1 MDPLSARV
9 ATPDALEALIGQPSE
24 RTRHKVRTE
33 LTDADLR
40 WLAAFP
46 FCVLATS
53 DADGRCD
60 ASPKGDP
67 AGSLVHVIDRR
78 TVAIAERP
86 GNRRVDGYHNI
97 LANPH
102 VGMIFLVP
110 GRSDTLRVNG
120 RAQLVSDAPWFDR
133 LTVRASRPVLAAV
146 VQVEEVFGHCAKSLV
161 RSGIWHPDGW
171 APQAVDGLGSSRASR
186 SLDEFIRETESE
198 QVAGYSSGL
207 Y

>member
-9 ATPDALEALIGQPSE
+9 ATPDALEALIGRPSE

-40 WLAAFP
+40 WLAASP

-133 LTVRASRPVLAAV
+133 LTVRGSRPVLAAV

-171 APQAVDGLGSSRASR
+171 APEAVDGPGSSRASR